1 MNPSVQQH
9 SRTVTAALGMIFV
22 LSLQACSVWD
32 QFGEADLDTPKAQEP
47 RLTVQDS
54 SDDRAEKS
62 QRSDQPEIDTSGWS
76 RERLFAYFNRLR
88 GDAYPLDALPRHLE
102 NADSKVPCLAD
113 DQELYRGTQ
122 LKFIPLTVHPAFVE
136 RLQKIESIVA
146 QEADAFYGR
155 IPSKVVHQGG
165 YACRA
170 SRFQSTRISEHAF
183 GNAIDISGFNFAALP
198 KEKFEAVASQ
208 VPRGPFQLRIST
220 HWTSKG
226 GAAADLHQEFL
237 RKVANRIVSE
247 HVIRVALGPSH
258 RGHQS
263 HLHFD
268 MSPWRY
274 ADL

>member
-1 MNPSVQQH
+1 
-9 SRTVTAALGMIFV
+9 MILV
-22 LSLQACSVWD
+22 LSLQACFVWD
-32 QFGEADLDTPKAQEP
+32 QFGEPKLDDQEVPEQELAEHNGSEVKAKNSE
-47 RLTVQDS
+47 RS
-54 SDDRAEKS
+54 AKS
-62 QRSDQPEIDTSGWS
+62 EVDTSGWS

-102 NADSKVPCLAD
+102 TADSKVPCLAD
-113 DQELYRGTQ
+113 EQELYRGTQ
-122 LKFIPLTVHPAFVE
+122 LTLIPLTVHPAFIE

-146 QEADAFYGR
+146 QEAVSFYGR
-155 IPSKVVHQGG
+155 IPSKVIHQGG

-170 SRFQSTRISEHAF
+170 SRFQSKRISEHAF
-183 GNAIDISGFNFAALP
+183 GNAIDISGFSFAALP
-198 KEKFEAVASQ
+198 KEKLEAVTSQ
-208 VPRGPFQLRIST
+208 VPRGPFQLNIST

-226 GAAADLHQEFL
+226 GKTADLHQAFL
-237 RKVANRIVSE
+237 RKVAHRIASE

-274 ADL
+274 TDL